1 MYTPSFKND
10 RMQKYHEDLCNG
22 IAKFHG
28 IFKINTLN
36 LRRLPNMVVN
46 LIGKIVFLK

>member
-10 RMQKYHEDLCNG
+10 RMQKYHEYLCNG

-28 IFKINTLN
+28 IFKINILN
-36 LRRLPNMVVN
+36 LRRLPDVVVN
-46 LIGKIVFLK
+46 LISEIVFLK